1 MATSQ
6 SFCYQRE
13 MRKESDN
20 DGDDDDDDHLD
31 HDDYSSSSS
40 SSSVRREG
48 QSRLTSV
55 HLSLSLLRI
64 TVCLVCYF
72 KVFTL

>member
-31 HDDYSSSSS
+31 HDDKQQQQQQFQ
-40 SSSVRREG
+40 EG
-48 QSRLTSV
+48 RAIPAYV
-55 HLSLSLLRI
+55 CAPLSFSLLRI

>member
-20 DGDDDDDDHLD
+20 DGDDDDDHLG
-31 HDDYSSSSS
+31 HDDYSS
-40 SSSVRREG
+40 EG
-48 QSRLTSV
+48 KGRAIPAYV
-55 HLSLSLLRI
+55 CAPLSLLRT
-64 TVCLVCYF
+64 TVCLVCYL